1 MPQSSPAG
9 GVIEVAAGIVRRA
22 GRVLVTRRLAGAHLG
37 GLWEFP
43 GGKIEPGET
52 PPEALRRELAE
63 ELAVRVRVGPLWGIL
78 RHRYPERDI
87 RLHFH
92 FAWIAR
98 GTPRAAASEEMR
110 WATPVELAELPFP
123 GADRPVVA
131 ALLRC
136 HHEGVPL
143 HRSRSPEVTS

>member
-1 MPQSSPAG
+1 MVPG
-9 GVIEVAAGIVRRA
+9 GTVETVEVAAGIVLRG
-22 GRVLVTRRLAGAHLG
+22 GRVLVTRRLRGAHLG

-52 PPEALRRELAE
+52 PAAALRRELAE
-63 ELAVRVRVGPLWGIL
+63 ELAVRVRVGPLWGVL
-78 RHRYPERDI
+78 AHRYPERDI
-87 RLHFH
+87 RLHVH
-92 FAWIAR
+92 FAWIAQ

-110 WATPVELAELPFP
+110 WATPPELAALPFP

-131 ALLRC
+131 ALLKC

-143 HRSRSPEVTS
+143 HHSRSREVEP

>member
-1 MPQSSPAG
+1 MPREETVEA
-9 GVIEVAAGIVRRA
+9 VDVAAGIVLRG

-52 PPEALRRELAE
+52 PEEALRRELAE
-63 ELAVRVRVGPLWGIL
+63 ELAVRVRVGPRWGTL
-78 RHRYPERDI
+78 RHRYPERHV
-87 RLHFH
+87 RLHVL

-110 WATPVELAELPFP
+110 WATPPELAGLPFP

-131 ALLRC
+131 ALLKC
-136 HHEGVPL
+136 HHEGIPL
-143 HRSRSPEVTS
+143 HHSRSEEVEP